1 MRKAKPATSPGA
13 LPTDAELR
21 QWFLL
26 PLAPTKREANAG
38 VPIVLPVGGRR
49 ALARIAW
56 PNDRNRQVRFI
67 KAGRHNPHGLS
78 REEYIQLASTESY
91 RRTDGMI
98 DDLLISWAVRAAKRE
113 PGLAEHRE
121 RLLEMM
127 FTEQLIELLL
137 GCAEELGQLSGEPHE
152 VVRRYLLS
160 NNWKHTVELLSLE
173 NKLNT
178 PRRRGTRALVE
189 QTRQRHDKIRAAA
202 GKIKHPSLT
211 GSRSALIGQVQL
223 DPELV
228 DKKSGRPPSA
238 ATIRRALSKSQ
249 T

>member
-1 MRKAKPATSPGA
+1 MKKAKPTGGPGT
-13 LPTDAELR
+13 LPSDAELR

-38 VPIVLPVGGRR
+38 VPVVLPVGGKT

-56 PNDRNRQVRFI
+56 PNDRNRQRRFI
-67 KAGRHNPHGLS
+67 KAGRQNPYGLT
-78 REEYIQLASTESY
+78 REEYIHLASTDSY
-91 RRTDGMI
+91 RMTDGMI
-98 DDLLISWAVRAAKRE
+98 DDLLTAWAVRAAKNE
-113 PGLAEHRE
+113 PAFIKHRE
-121 RLLEMM
+121 RSLEMM

-152 VVRRYLLS
+152 IVRRYLLS

-178 PRRRGTRALVE
+178 PRQRGTRALVE
-189 QTRQRHDKIRAAA
+189 RTRQRRDKIRAAA

-211 GSRSALIGQVQL
+211 GSRSTLIGQVQL